1 LTETSTDPDRGRGR
15 PNRSERPER
24 IPLADGEEAVRNDLV
39 AKEHGTSER
48 TVNRDDAKGAP
59 YLYFGGVK
67 YRPIKEYRAFLAG
80 RIQRRGQAPQ
90 RRRAER

>member
-1 LTETSTDPDRGRGR
+1 MTETSTYSNKGCGR

-39 AKEHGTSER
+39 AKEQGTSER

-67 YRPIKEYRAFLAG
+67 YRPIKEYRAFLVG

-90 RRRAER
+90 RRRRS

>member
-1 LTETSTDPDRGRGR
+1 VTEPSTESRQGRGR
-15 PNRSERPER
+15 PKRSERPER
-24 IPLADGEEAVRNDLV
+24 IPLADGEEAVRNDVL
-39 AKEHGTSER
+39 ANEQGTSER
-48 TVNRDDAKGAP
+48 TVNRDDSKGAP

-90 RRRAER
+90 RRRRS

>member
-1 LTETSTDPDRGRGR
+1 VTETSTDPNRGRGR

-39 AKEHGTSER
+39 AKEQGTSVR

-67 YRPIKEYRAFLAG
+67 YRPINAYRQFLAG
-80 RIQRRGQAPQ
+80 RIQRRGQVPQ
-90 RRRAER
+90 RRRS

>member
-1 LTETSTDPDRGRGR
+1 VTETSTDSNKKCGRL
-15 PNRSERPER
+15 NRSKRPER
-24 IPLADGEEAVRNDLV
+24 ILLADGEEAVRNDLV
-39 AKEHGTSER
+39 AKEQGTSER